1 MRRISICA
9 GAVLCMAGSV
19 CANVVVTD
27 ETPADPNVVVPA
39 GEELEVRGNGLTA
52 DCTVTVGAGASV
64 RFYSDATIAA
74 PVTTSGAVTFRT
86 ESGVTG
92 TVSGKLTADGTD
104 GTVDLVSAGLL
115 RFSGGATLK
124 RPIRLMSGTAEICK
138 SNFYATAAASLSLL
152 SGHLTFTD
160 GGSWSD
166 SGSAGRD
173 VNLASAEQTGDVCLE
188 IGAGG
193 KVSVGNNGVIS
204 VGKAAT
210 FVSRLYVNGGT
221 LSRVTPDLINLGGNG
236 IIEVANGGNFRSAR
250 QITCTSTTGNAKV
263 IFRNAKWTWPNNDW
277 IKEPAFL
284 DGTGKCTFRIEGTFT
299 FDAAGCFYAA
309 VVDMKGTNEITWDV
323 ASGSVFKLIGRNA
336 GDTVFTFKTL
346 PSAGLIFDLTSKMA
360 KVVID
365 GADTSVPYAIGW
377 VEPCAAGAKMIAT
390 NTAPKL
396 YVGCCYAAPGDE
408 LHDASQIL
416 DMSYFEGFDPASAF
430 GGDIVLRRGTSA
442 TTYLTPNFFAT
453 TSGTVTLAEGT
464 AIVETNPGAEKL
476 VVAEGAT
483 LVCQDED
490 LLVLRNKSRA
500 VTLGNAD
507 WADAKGAA
515 VKWTQGA
522 VAVIDPF
529 DNNGRLDGIH
539 YATKIFV
546 GGTHD
551 GYWDGDMTAVGSFR
565 IGSGGIEFTA
575 ARQWAPSRGAYSYSG
590 GAVGPRLVLME
601 NQTWTNSAASGRAYL
616 QLGFAYELPKY
627 LKAWMTAAE
636 NVTDWRIGGELEA
649 WLYSPSNELANV
661 TVTVTKP
668 ATIRLEH
675 CLDARLNARKLVLDG
690 ADMEFGK
697 RFPKGDTLGG
707 GSVYESVAAIDAFH
721 LAPEAELRNG
731 GTFTVGDRAAV
742 TYALPKLTAVGAG
755 NRWTGSPVSLAQE
768 VSTIVLPTVSDELT
782 IDVDLQDIQGKTL
795 AVEGHGCLAMRIS
808 DTAGGADVAFADGG
822 SLKLTGAGTF
832 AGAISGAG
840 SVETAGDGVVY
851 VPGVVDCSALS
862 VSDGTLVLQG
872 VGSIP
877 AGVKVVTTGAGAL
890 QLLDPT
896 GFDPETMMDGTKN
909 FKLGSDLTVTDEPR
923 ENENLTVSAGQ
934 VLCVFGNG
942 LKASSTVTLED
953 GASVQFFRTATVG
966 AAVTSS
972 GNVSFAAAVGAV
984 GSLAQPYVASKAD
997 AATRV
1002 CVQGAGTVEFIKGA
1016 DLKENNVL
1024 TIDDG
1029 NLLVSGQRL
1038 TVRKSVQMLCGSL
1051 TLTNAVMDTYPLA
1064 TAQSTIAM
1072 DCANQYG
1079 DVKVTFLA
1087 GSSWHLR
1094 NNLHVMIGKVKD
1106 YESRLVLDGG
1116 TFDCS
1121 TYDQFLLC
1129 PEGTG
1134 IGVFEFKSGRYNSAR
1149 RIAVGNGGTSRFIW
1163 TGGTF
1168 RGAGTEYGWRP
1179 TYVSLTSG
1187 PITEFF
1193 IGGDCTLD
1201 LNHIRVPDLRLFNNA
1216 NSKLTVGEGAKLTV
1230 INDNVKVDNAHHLI
1244 LNGCQGDGLAL
1255 KLVGSA
1261 VYGPVRVDVSN
1272 ATDTVEFGWTI
1283 GNEGTLTATGTSPA
1297 LKVNYVVPGGGVYVQ
1312 GTDYDD
1318 GWNAGFSSVTVNGL
1332 VFEEGSA
1339 YRFPVVGSTVTPL
1352 VLPGKVK
1359 LPSAMTY
1366 LVDAKT
1372 RPSKIEAAT
1381 LIAPA
1386 GGIEGDCTWTCGGG
1400 LSKRDS
1406 RVYAEDGVLK
1416 LDYEARG
1423 ALLIVR

>member
-19 CANVVVTD
+19 FANVVVTD
-27 ETPADPNVVVPA
+27 ETPADPNVVVPE

-52 DCTVTVGAGASV
+52 ACTVTVGAGASV
-64 RFYSDATIAA
+64 RFYSDATVAA

-86 ESGVTG
+86 EPGVTG
-92 TVSGKLTADGTD
+92 TVSGKLTADGTA

-124 RPIRLMSGTAEICK
+124 RPIRLMGGTAEIRK
-138 SNFYATAAASLSLL
+138 SNFYATAEASLSLL

-166 SGSAGRD
+166 NGSGRS
-173 VNLASAEQTGDVCLE
+173 VNLASASQAGDVCLE

-193 KVSVGNNGVIS
+193 TVSVGNNGTIS
-204 VGKAAT
+204 VGNVAT
-210 FVSRLYVNGGT
+210 YESRLYVNGGT
-221 LSRVTPDLINLGGNG
+221 LSRVSPDAINLGGNG
-236 IIEVANGGNFRSAR
+236 IIEVANGGDFRSAR

-263 IFRNAKWTWPNNDW
+263 VFRNAKWTWPGNTW
-277 IKEPAFL
+277 IREPAFF
-284 DGTGKCTFRIEGTFT
+284 DGAGKCTLRIEGTFT
-299 FDAAGCFYAA
+299 FDATSCPYAA
-309 VVDMKGTNEITWDV
+309 VVDVKGTNKITWDV
-323 ASGSVFKLIGRNA
+323 ASGSVFKLIGRGA

-346 PSAGLIFDLTSKMA
+346 PSTGLTFDLTSKKS

-365 GADTSVPYAIGW
+365 GADASVPYVIGW
-377 VEPCAAGAKMIAT
+377 VEPCAAGTKMVAT
-390 NTAPKL
+390 NAAPQL
-396 YVGCCYAAPGDE
+396 YVDCCYAAPGDV
-408 LHDASQIL
+408 LHDASQVL
-416 DMSYFEGFDPASAF
+416 DMSYFEGFGPASAF

-476 VVAEGAT
+476 IVAEGAT
-483 LVCQDED
+483 LVCQDEGP
-490 LLVLRNKSRA
+490 LVLRNKSRS

-507 WADAKGAA
+507 WANAQGEA

-539 YATKIFV
+539 YASKIFV

-551 GYWDGDMTAVGSFR
+551 GYWDGDQSAFGSFR

-575 ARQWAPSRGAYSYSG
+575 ARQWAPSRGTYSYSG

-601 NQTWTNSAASGRAYL
+601 NQTWTNSAASGRSYL
-616 QLGFAYELPKY
+616 QLGFAYEVPKY
-627 LKAWMTAAE
+627 LKAWMKAAE

-649 WLYSPSNELANV
+649 WLYSPSNDLANV

-675 CLDARLNARKLVLDG
+675 FLDARLNARKLVLDG
-690 ADMEFGK
+690 ADMEFGR

-707 GSVYESVAAIDAFH
+707 GDVYESVSAIDAFH

-742 TYALPKLTAVGAG
+742 TYALPRLTAVGTG
-755 NRWTGSPVSLAQE
+755 NRWTGSPVSLAQT
-768 VSTIVLPTVSDELT
+768 VSTIVLPAVSDELAL
-782 IDVDLQDIQGKTL
+782 DVDLMDVKGKTIS
-795 AVEGHGCLAMRIS
+795 VEGLGCLAMRIS
-808 DTAGGADVAFADGG
+808 GDAGGADVAFADGG
-822 SLKLTGAGTF
+822 SLKLTGEGTF
-832 AGAISGAG
+832 VGTISGAG
-840 SVETAGDGVVY
+840 SVEAASDGILH
-851 VPGVVDCSALS
+851 VPGVVGCSALS
-862 VSDGTLVLQG
+862 VSDGTLVLEG

-896 GFDPETMMDGTKN
+896 GFDPTTMMGGTQN
-909 FKLGSDLTVTDEPR
+909 FKSSSDLAVTDVPR
-923 ENENLTVSAGQ
+923 ENENLTVGAGQ
-934 VLCVFGNG
+934 ALSVFGDG
-942 LKASSTVTLED
+942 LKASSTITLED
-953 GASVQFFRTATVG
+953 GASIRFFRTATV
-966 AAVTSS
+966 AAVVTSS
-972 GNVSFAAAVGAV
+972 GSVSFAAVAGAV
-984 GSLAQPYVASKAD
+984 GSLEQPYVAAKAD
-997 AATRV
+997 AQTSI
-1002 CVQGAGTVEFIKGA
+1002 CVQGAGTVEFCKGA

-1029 NLLVSGQRL
+1029 NLLVSGRQL

-1051 TLTNAVMDTYPLA
+1051 TITNAVMDTYPLPA
-1064 TAQSTIAM
+1064 AQSTIAM
-1072 DCANQYG
+1072 DCANQHG

-1094 NNLHVMIGKVKD
+1094 NNLHVRIGKVKD

-1121 TYDQFLLC
+1121 TYDPFSLC
-1129 PEGTG
+1129 PDGTG
-1134 IGVFEFKSGRYNSAR
+1134 IGVFEFRSGTFNSAR
-1149 RIAVGNGGTSRFIW
+1149 RIATGGGTARFIW

-1168 RGAGTEYGWRP
+1168 RGAGVEYGWRP

-1201 LNHIRVPDLRLFNNA
+1201 LNHIRTPDLRLFSNA

-1230 INDNVKVDNAHHLI
+1230 VNDNLKVDNAHHLI
-1244 LNGCQGDGLAL
+1244 LDGCQGDGLAL

-1261 VYGPVRVDVSN
+1261 AYGPVRVDVSN
-1272 ATDTVEFGWTI
+1272 ATDTVEFGWTL

-1297 LKVNYVVPGGGVYVQ
+1297 LKVNYVVPDGFAYEQ
-1312 GTDYDD
+1312 GEDYDD

-1366 LVDAKT
+1366 LVDAET
-1372 RPSKIEAAT
+1372 RPSRIEAAT

-1386 GGIEGDCTWTCGGG
+1386 GGVEGDCTWTCGGG

-1406 RVYAEDGVLK
+1406 RVYAEGGVLK
-1416 LDYEARG
+1416 LDYEACG